1 MIVGCEGPAKPVCR
15 FVPFE
20 PYQLLTPTE
29 CTMGRFKKWII
40 GAAVFFVLFTVIGF
54 FVVPP
59 ILKPYLLETLSKTL
73 NRQVSLS
80 EISLNPYTLTLTL
93 RGFEIKEPKGEKT
106 FVSFDEMVVNLDIR
120 SIFKRAP
127 VIEEFIIRKPYV
139 HLIRNQDMTYNFS
152 DLLALLKEEP
162 KEEKKE
168 PPVFSVN
175 NIVIENGSI
184 DFVDSPFD
192 TTHTV
197 RDMHIAIPFISNIP
211 EYVDTYVQPR
221 FAAVVNGDPYSLE
234 GKTKVFKD
242 TRETIFNILIEDFDI
257 PFYLAYVPHEFNISV
272 PSGKLDVQSTVTFSM
287 SPDKHPVISVAG
299 NVALKDFVLQD
310 KKKNSIAGL
319 KRLDVVMTALEPLQS
334 KFHFAKIALDSP
346 ELNVRRDKSG
356 TINLLTL
363 APQNKEEA
371 TPGKPVAKAEE
382 KPLPILILDDFDLKG
397 GKIAYRDDVP
407 QEPINS
413 LIQDITV
420 KGEKI
425 STVKDSQG
433 KLSVSMDFNKGRG
446 SIAADGPVGLNPV
459 FANLDVDLKKMRI
472 RPFQEYFTEY
482 FRVNFTD
489 GDISAKGTV
498 SASKAPE
505 KDLSIKYDGNFL
517 LANVA
522 TVDKVNGDDFMKF
535 KSLFLK
541 NLSAGYNPL
550 FVRIKDISLADFYV
564 RIIVND
570 DGTLN
575 LKNVAK
581 PEAAEQEQAAEPI
594 PAPPKKEELAQ
605 PEEKQEYLGDIL
617 AKNIEINR
625 ITLQNGTIVFDDRHI
640 KPNYSST
647 LTELTGRVTGVT
659 SITTK
664 PADVDIRGK
673 IGRHI
678 PMEITGKVYP
688 FKTNLF
694 VDLKASLRDFN
705 LSPLTPYSGKYA
717 GYKIEKGSL
726 SFDLTYLINGTKLD
740 AENKVVIDQL
750 TLGDRVDSPEATKL
764 PVGLAIVLLRD
775 SEGKINLDIPLTG
788 RIDDPE
794 FSVWRIVLQVIV
806 NILTK
811 VATAPFALLGSL
823 FGGGE
828 ELSYI
833 EFEPGSSTLPEPGEK
848 KVETLVKALTAKPA
862 LKLDIVGGVDMERD
876 REGLIRD
883 QFQRKLKA
891 QKLNDLIRKG
901 DKVESV
907 DEITIEPQE
916 YERYLKRA
924 YSAEK
929 FPKPRNIIG
938 MEKGLPNEEM
948 EKLMLTNIV
957 VKEDDLRLLAM
968 KRAETVS
975 DAIME
980 EGEFDAG
987 RVFVVEPKTLEP
999 EAKKDVKKSRVD
1011 FKLK

>member
-1 MIVGCEGPAKPVCR
+1 
-15 FVPFE
+15 
-20 PYQLLTPTE
+20 
-29 CTMGRFKKWII
+29 MGRFKKWII

-54 FVVPP
+54 FVIPP
-59 ILKPYLLETLSKTL
+59 IVKPYLLETISKTL

-80 EISLNPYTLTLTL
+80 ELTLNPYTLTVTL
-93 RGFEIKEPKGEKT
+93 RGFEIKEPKNDKT
-106 FVSFDEMVVNLDIR
+106 FVSFDELVVNLDIR
-120 SIFKRAP
+120 SIFRRAP

-139 HLIRNQDMTYNFS
+139 HLVRNKDKTYNFS
-152 DLLALLKEEP
+152 DLLALMKEEP

-175 NIVIENGSI
+175 NIIIENGSV

-197 RDMHIAIPFISNIP
+197 REMNIAIPFVSNIP
-211 EYVDTYVQPR
+211 EYIDTYVQPR
-221 FAAVVNGDPYSLE
+221 FAAAINGDPYSLE
-234 GKTKVFKD
+234 GKTKIFKD
-242 TRETIFNILIEDFDI
+242 THETIFNILIEDFDI
-257 PFYLAYVPHEFNISV
+257 PFYLSYIPHELNISV

-299 NVALKDFVLQD
+299 NVSLRDFALQD
-310 KKKNSIAGL
+310 RKKNAIAGL
-319 KRLDVVMTALEPLQS
+319 KRLDVVMTSVEPLQS
-334 KFHFAKIALDSP
+334 KFHFAKIALESP
-346 ELNVRRDKSG
+346 EVNVRRAKDG
-356 TINLLTL
+356 TVNLLTL
-363 APQNKEEA
+363 APPEKEES
-371 TPGKPVAKAEE
+371 KPAKAEAKAEE
-382 KPLPILILDDFDLKG
+382 KPLPTLILDDFDLRS
-397 GKIAYRDDVP
+397 GKITYRDEVP
-407 QEPINS
+407 PEPINS
-413 LIQDITV
+413 LIQDITI
-420 KGEKI
+420 KAEKL

-433 KLSVSMDFNKGRG
+433 KLSFSMDLNKGKG
-446 SIAADGPVGLNPV
+446 AVAVAGPIGFNPI
-459 FANLDVDLKKMRI
+459 FANLDVDLRRVRI

-489 GDISAKGTV
+489 GDISAKGTF

-505 KDLSIKYDGNFL
+505 KEVTVKYDGNFL
-517 LANVA
+517 LARVA
-522 TVDKVNGDDFMKF
+522 TVDKVNGDDFIKF
-535 KSLFLK
+535 KSLFM
-541 NLSAGYNPL
+541 NSLSAGYNPL
-550 FVRIKDISLADFYV
+550 FVRIKDIALADLYA
-564 RIIVND
+564 RIIVNE

-575 LKNVAK
+575 VKNVAK
-581 PEAAEQEQAAEPI
+581 PEAAEGEETVETKA
-594 PAPPKKEELAQ
+594 APPPKEEEAQ
-605 PEEKQEYLGDIL
+605 PEEKKEYLGDIL

-625 ITLQNGTIVFDDRHI
+625 ITLQNGTIVFDDRKI
-640 KPNYSST
+640 KPNFSST

-673 IGRHI
+673 IGRQI

-688 FKTNLF
+688 FKDNLF

-705 LSPLTPYSGKYA
+705 LSPLTPYSGTYA

-726 SFDLTYLINGTKLD
+726 SFDLKYLISGMKLD

-750 TLGDRVDSPEATKL
+750 TLGDRVESPQATKL
-764 PVGLAIVLLRD
+764 PVGLAITLLRD
-775 SEGKINLDIPLTG
+775 NEGKINLDIPLTG

-794 FSVWRIVLQVIV
+794 FSVWRIVVQVIV

-833 EFEPGSSTLPEPGEK
+833 EFDQGSTNLSEPNMK
-848 KVETLVKALTAKPA
+848 KIETLVKALKAKPA
-862 LKLDIVGGVDMERD
+862 LKLDVVGGVDLERD
-876 REGLIRD
+876 REGLIQY
-883 QFQRKLKA
+883 QFQKKLKT
-891 QKLNDLIRKG
+891 QKLNELVRKG
-901 DKVESV
+901 EKVESV
-907 DEITIEPQE
+907 DEITIEKQE
-916 YERYLKRA
+916 YDRYLKRA

-929 FPKPRNIIG
+929 FPKPRNIVG

-948 EKLMLTNIV
+948 EKLMMTHIV

-975 DAIME
+975 EALRGK
-980 EGEFDAG
+980 GEFESG
-987 RVFVVEPKTLEP
+987 RVFVLEPKTLEP

>member
-1 MIVGCEGPAKPVCR
+1 
-15 FVPFE
+15 
-20 PYQLLTPTE
+20 
-29 CTMGRFKKWII
+29 MGRLKKWII
-40 GAAVFFVLFTVIGF
+40 GAVVFFVLFTVIGF
-54 FVVPP
+54 FVIPP
-59 ILKPYLLETLSKTL
+59 LVKPYLLETLSKTL

-80 EISLNPYTLTLTL
+80 EISLNPYTLTVTL
-93 RGFEIKEPKGEKT
+93 RGFEIKEHKGEKT
-106 FVSFDEMVVNLDIR
+106 FVSLDELVVNLDIR

-127 VIEEFIIRKPYV
+127 VIEELIIRKPYA
-139 HLIRNQDMTYNFS
+139 HLVRNKDKTYNFS
-152 DLLALLKEEP
+152 DLLALMKEEP

-168 PPVFSVN
+168 PTLFSVN
-175 NIVIENGSI
+175 NIVIENGGI
-184 DFVDSPFD
+184 DFIDSPFD

-197 RDMHIAIPFISNIP
+197 RDMHIGIPFISNIP

-234 GKTKVFKD
+234 GKTKIFKD
-242 TRETIFNILIEDFDI
+242 THETIFNILIEDLDI
-257 PFYLAYVPHEFNISV
+257 PFYLAYIPHELNISV
-272 PSGKLDVQSTVTFSM
+272 PSGKLDVQSTVTFSI
-287 SPDKHPVISVAG
+287 SPDKNPVISVAG
-299 NVALKDFVLQD
+299 NVTLRDFALQD
-310 KKKNSIAGL
+310 RKKNAIAGL

-334 KFHFAKIALDSP
+334 KFHFAKIAIDSP

-363 APQNKEEA
+363 APLNKEEPKA
-371 TPGKPVAKAEE
+371 AKAEAKAEE
-382 KPLPILILDDFDLKG
+382 KPLPTLILDDFELKG
-397 GKIAYRDDVP
+397 GKIAYRDEVP
-407 QEPINS
+407 QEPISS
-413 LIQDITV
+413 LIQALTI

-433 KLSVSMDFNKGRG
+433 MLSVSMDLNKGWG
-446 SIAADGPVGLNPV
+446 SVAVNGPVGLNPW
-459 FANLDVDLKKMRI
+459 FAHLDVDLKKVRI
-472 RPFQEYFTEY
+472 RPYQEYFTEY
-482 FRVNFTD
+482 FRVNFTN

-498 SASKAPE
+498 SASKAAE
-505 KDLSIKYDGNFL
+505 KELSIKYDGNFL

-522 TVDKVNGDDFMKF
+522 TVDKVNGDDFLKF
-535 KSLFLK
+535 KSMFL
-541 NLSAGYNPL
+541 NSLSAGYNPL
-550 FVRIKDISLADFYV
+550 FVRIKDIALTDFYLRV
-564 RIIVND
+564 IVND

-581 PEAAEQEQAAEPI
+581 PEAAEQEETAETK
-594 PAPPKKEELAQ
+594 PAPPKKEEQAQ

-625 ITLQNGTIVFDDRHI
+625 IAIQNGTIVFDDRHI
-640 KPNYSST
+640 KPNFSST

-673 IGRHI
+673 IGRYI
-678 PMEITGKVYP
+678 PMEITGKVHP
-688 FKTNLF
+688 FKKNLF

-705 LSPLTPYSGKYA
+705 LSPMTPYSGTYA

-726 SFDLTYLINGTKLD
+726 SFDLKYLISGMKLD

-750 TLGDRVDSPEATKL
+750 TLGDRVESPQATKL
-764 PVGLAIVLLRD
+764 PVGLAITLLRD
-775 SEGKINLDIPLTG
+775 SDGKINLDIPLTG

-794 FSVWRIVLQVIV
+794 FSVWRIVVQVIV

-833 EFEPGSSTLPEPGEK
+833 EFDNGSTDISEPNMK
-848 KVETLVKALTAKPA
+848 KIETLVKALKAKPA

-876 REGLIRD
+876 REGLIQY

-891 QKLNDLIRKG
+891 QKLNELVRKG
-901 DKVESV
+901 EKVESV
-907 DEITIEPQE
+907 DEITIEKQE

-929 FPKPRNIIG
+929 FPKPRNIVG

-948 EKLMLTNIV
+948 EKLMITHIV
-957 VKEDDLRLLAM
+957 VKEDDLRLLAT

-975 DAIME
+975 EALRE
-980 EGEFDAG
+980 KGEFESG

>member
-1 MIVGCEGPAKPVCR
+1 
-15 FVPFE
+15 
-20 PYQLLTPTE
+20 
-29 CTMGRFKKWII
+29 MGRYKKWII
-40 GAAVFFVLFTVIGF
+40 GAVVFFVLFTVIGF

-59 ILKPYLLETLSKTL
+59 ILKSYLLETLSKTL

-80 EISLNPYTLTLTL
+80 DISLNPYTLTLTL
-93 RGFEIKEPKGEKT
+93 RGFEIKEPQGEKT
-106 FVSFDEMVVNLDIR
+106 FVSFDECIVNLDIR
-120 SIFKRAP
+120 SVYRRAP
-127 VIEEFIIRKPYV
+127 VVEEFIVRKPYA
-139 HLIRNQDMTYNFS
+139 HLVRNKDKTYNFS
-152 DLLALLKEEP
+152 DLLALMKEEP

-168 PPVFSVN
+168 PFPFSVN

-184 DFVDSPFD
+184 DFIDSPFD

-197 RDMHIAIPFISNIP
+197 RDLHIAIPFISDIP
-211 EYVDTYVQPR
+211 EYVDIYVQPR
-221 FAAVVNGDPYSLE
+221 LAATVNGDPYSLE
-234 GKTKVFKD
+234 GKTKIFKD
-242 TRETIFNILIEDFDI
+242 SHETIFNILIEDFDI
-257 PFYLAYVPHEFNISV
+257 PFYLAYVPHELNISV
-272 PSGKLDVQSTVTFSM
+272 PSGKVDVQSTITFSM
-287 SPDKHPVISVAG
+287 SPDKHPAISVAG
-299 NVALKDFVLQD
+299 NVALREFVLQD

-319 KRLDVVMTALEPLQS
+319 KRLDVVMIALEPLQS
-334 KFHFAKIALDSP
+334 KFHFAKIAIDSP
-346 ELNVRRDKSG
+346 ELNVLREKSG

-363 APQNKEEA
+363 VPPKKEEA
-371 TPGKPVAKAEE
+371 KQAKEEAKAEE
-382 KPLPILILDDFDLKG
+382 KPLPTLILDDFELKG
-397 GKIAYRDDVP
+397 GKLTYRDDVP
-407 QEPINS
+407 QVPINS
-413 LIQDITV
+413 LVQALTV
-420 KGEKI
+420 KGENI

-433 KLSVSMDFNKGRG
+433 KLSVSMDLNKGFG
-446 SIAADGPVGLNPV
+446 SVAVNGPIGLNPL
-459 FANLDVDLKKMRI
+459 FAHLDVDLKKVRI
-472 RPFQEYFTEY
+472 RPYQEYFTEY
-482 FRVNFTD
+482 FRVNFTN

-498 SASKAPE
+498 SAIKAPE
-505 KDLSIKYDGNFL
+505 KDLSVKYDGTFL

-550 FVRIKDISLADFYV
+550 FVRIKDISLADFYLK
-564 RIIVND
+564 IILND

-575 LKNVAK
+575 LKNVAN
-581 PEAAEQEQAAEPI
+581 PEAAGQEQAAEPK
-594 PAPPKKEELAQ
+594 PAPLKKEEAAQ

-625 ITLQNGTIVFDDRHI
+625 ITIQNGTVVFDDRHI

-647 LTELTGRVTGVT
+647 LTELTGRITGVT

-678 PMEITGKVYP
+678 PMEMTGKVYP
-688 FKTNLF
+688 FKSNLF

-726 SFDLTYLINGTKLD
+726 SFDLKYLINGTKLD
-740 AENKVVIDQL
+740 ADNKVVIDQL
-750 TLGDRVDSPEATKL
+750 TLGDRVDSPDATKL

-788 RIDDPE
+788 HTDDPE

-811 VATAPFALLGSL
+811 VATAPFALLGAI

-833 EFEPGSSTLPEPGEK
+833 EFDPGSTVLSDASMK
-848 KVETLVKALTAKPA
+848 KIETLAKALEAKPA
-862 LKLDIVGGVDMERD
+862 LKLDVVGGVDMERD

-883 QFQRKLKA
+883 QFMRKLKV
-891 QKLNDLIRKG
+891 QKMNDLVRKG
-901 DKVESV
+901 EKVGSV
-907 DEITIEPQE
+907 DEITIDAQE

-938 MEKGLPNEEM
+938 MEKGLPNDEM
-948 EKLMLTNIV
+948 EKLMMTHIV

-975 DAIME
+975 DAILE
-980 EGEFDAG
+980 EGDFEG
-987 RVFVVEPKTLEP
+987 RVFVEEPKTLQP
-999 EAKKDVKKSRVD
+999 EEKKDVKRSRVD
-1011 FKLK
+1011 FRLK

>member
-1 MIVGCEGPAKPVCR
+1 
-15 FVPFE
+15 
-20 PYQLLTPTE
+20 
-29 CTMGRFKKWII
+29 MGRFKKWII
-40 GAAVFFVLFTVIGF
+40 GAVVFFVLFTIVGF
-54 FVVPP
+54 FVIPP
-59 ILKPYLLETLSKTL
+59 IVKSYLLETLSKTL

-80 EISLNPYTLTLTL
+80 DISLNPYTLTVTL
-93 RGFEIKEPKGEKT
+93 RGFEIKEPQSDKT
-106 FVSFDEMVVNLDIR
+106 FVSLDELVVNLDIR

-127 VIEEFIIRKPYV
+127 VIEEFIVRKPYV
-139 HLIRNQDMTYNFS
+139 RLVRNKDKTYNFS
-152 DLLALLKEEP
+152 DLLALMKEEP
-162 KEEKKE
+162 KDEKKE
-168 PPVFSVN
+168 PALFAVN
-175 NIVIENGSI
+175 NIVVENGSI
-184 DFVDSPFD
+184 DFIDGPFD

-197 RDMHIAIPFISNIP
+197 REMNIGIPFVSNIP
-211 EYVDTYVQPR
+211 EYIDTYVQPR
-221 FAAVVNGDPYSLE
+221 FAAAINGDPYSLE
-234 GKTKVFKD
+234 GKTKIFKD
-242 TRETIFNILIEDFDI
+242 THETIFNILIEDFDI
-257 PFYLAYVPHEFNISV
+257 PFYLAYIPHELNISV

-287 SPDKHPVISVAG
+287 SPDKHPVVSVAG
-299 NVALKDFVLQD
+299 NVALRDFALQD
-310 KKKNSIAGL
+310 RKKNAIAGL
-319 KRLDVVMTALEPLQS
+319 KRLDVVMAALEPLQS
-334 KFHFAKIALDSP
+334 KFHFAKIAVDSP

-363 APQNKEEA
+363 APANKEG
-371 TPGKPVAKAEE
+371 PKPAKAEAKAEE
-382 KPLPILILDDFDLKG
+382 KHLPILILDDFDLKS
-397 GKIAYRDDVP
+397 GKIAYRDEVP
-407 QEPINS
+407 SEPINS
-413 LIQDITV
+413 LIQDINV

-433 KLSVSMDFNKGRG
+433 KLSVSMDLNKGKG
-446 SIAADGPVGLNPV
+446 SLAVNGPVGLNPV

-489 GDISAKGTV
+489 GDISAKGTF
-498 SASKAPE
+498 SASKPPE
-505 KDLSIKYDGNFL
+505 KEMSIKYDGNLL
-517 LANVA
+517 LARVGTVA
-522 TVDKVNGDDFMKF
+522 KVGGEDFIKF
-535 KSLFLK
+535 KSLFI
-541 NLSAGYNPL
+541 NSLSGGYNPL
-550 FVRIKDISLADFYV
+550 FVRIKDIALADLYA

-575 LKNVAK
+575 LQNVVKQEAAGQE
-581 PEAAEQEQAAEPI
+581 EAAEPK
-594 PAPPKKEELAQ
+594 PAPPKIEEQAQ

-617 AKNIEINR
+617 AKNIEISR

-640 KPNYSST
+640 KPNFSST

-678 PMEITGKVYP
+678 PMEITGKVHP
-688 FKTNLF
+688 FKKNLF

-705 LSPLTPYSGKYA
+705 LSPLTPYSGTYA

-726 SFDLTYLINGTKLD
+726 SFDLKYLISDMKLD

-750 TLGDRVDSPEATKL
+750 TLGDRVESPQATKL

-775 SEGKINLDIPLTG
+775 SEGKINLDIPVTG

-806 NILTK
+806 NLLTK

-833 EFEPGSSTLPEPGEK
+833 EFDAGSSTLPEPGEK
-848 KVETLVKALTAKPA
+848 KIETLVKALKAKPA

-876 REGLIRD
+876 REGLLRD

-891 QKLNDLIRKG
+891 QKLNDLVRKG
-901 DKVESV
+901 EKVESV
-907 DEITIEPQE
+907 DAIAIEPQE
-916 YERYLKRA
+916 YDRYLKRA

-929 FPKPRNIIG
+929 FPKPRNIVG

-948 EKLMLTNIV
+948 EKLMMTHIV

-968 KRAETVS
+968 KRAESVS

>member
-1 MIVGCEGPAKPVCR
+1 M
-15 FVPFE
+15 
-20 PYQLLTPTE
+20 PTE
-29 CTMGRFKKWII
+29 STMGRYKKWMI
-40 GAAVFFVLFTVIGF
+40 GAAVFFLLFTVIGF
-54 FVVPP
+54 FVIPP
-59 ILKPYLLETLSKTL
+59 IVKPYLLESLSKTL

-80 EISLNPYTLTLTL
+80 ELSLNPYTLTFTL

-106 FVSFDEMVVNLDIR
+106 FVSLDELVVNLDIR
-120 SIFKRAP
+120 SIFRRAP
-127 VIEEFIIRKPYV
+127 VIEEFIVRKPYA
-139 HLIRNQDMTYNFS
+139 HLVRNKDKTYNFS
-152 DLLALLKEEP
+152 DLLELLKKDEP

-168 PPVFSVN
+168 PPRFSVN
-175 NIVIENGSI
+175 NIVIENGGI
-184 DFVDSPFD
+184 DFIDNPFD

-197 RDMHIAIPFISNIP
+197 RDMNIGIPFISNIP
-211 EYVDTYVQPR
+211 EYVDTSVQPR
-221 FAAVVNGDPYSLE
+221 FAATINGDPYSLE
-234 GKTKVFKD
+234 GKTKIFKD
-242 TRETIFNILIEDFDI
+242 TRDTIFNIVIEDLDI
-257 PFYLAYVPHEFNISV
+257 PFYLAYIPHELNISV
-272 PSGKLDVQSTVTFSM
+272 PSGKLDVQSTLTFSM
-287 SPDKHPVISVAG
+287 TTDQQPAITVAG
-299 NVALKDFVLQD
+299 NVALRDFALQD
-310 KKKNSIAGL
+310 RKKNAIAGL

-334 KFHFAKIALDSP
+334 KFHFARIAMDSP

-363 APQNKEEA
+363 APPKKEEPRPDKA
-371 TPGKPVAKAEE
+371 EAKAEE
-382 KPLPILILDDFDLKG
+382 KPLPILILDDFDLKN
-397 GKIAYRDDVP
+397 GKIAYRDEVP
-407 QEPINS
+407 PEPVNS

-425 STVKDSQG
+425 STVKESRG
-433 KLSVSMDFNKGRG
+433 NLSVSMDFNKGRG
-446 SIAADGPVGLNPV
+446 SIAVNGPVGFNPV
-459 FANLDVDLKKMRI
+459 FANLEVDVKKMRI

-489 GDISAKGTV
+489 GDISAKGTF
-498 SASKAPE
+498 SASKPPD
-505 KDLSIKYDGNFL
+505 KDVSVKYDGNFL
-517 LANVA
+517 LARVA
-522 TVDKVNGDDFMKF
+522 TVDKALGEDFIKF
-535 KSLFLK
+535 KSLFMN

-550 FVRIKDISLADFYV
+550 FVRIKDIALADFYA
-564 RIIVND
+564 RIIVNE

-575 LKNVAK
+575 MKNVAK
-581 PEAAEQEQAAEPI
+581 PEAAEPEEAAEPQA
-594 PAPPKKEELAQ
+594 APPKQEEEAQ
-605 PEEKQEYLGDIL
+605 PEDKKEYVGDIL

-640 KPNYSST
+640 KPAFSST
-647 LTELTGRVTGVT
+647 LTELTGRITGVT

-664 PADVDIRGK
+664 TADVDIRGK
-673 IGRHI
+673 IGRYI
-678 PMEITGKVYP
+678 PMEITGKIHP
-688 FKTNLF
+688 FKKDLF

-705 LSPLTPYSGKYA
+705 LSPLTPYSGTYA

-726 SFDLTYLINGTKLD
+726 SFDLKYLISDMKLD

-750 TLGDRVDSPEATKL
+750 TLGDRVESPQATKL

-775 SEGKINLDIPLTG
+775 SEGKINLDIPVTG
-788 RIDDPE
+788 RLDDPE

-833 EFEPGSSTLPEPGEK
+833 EFDQGSTNLSEPNIK
-848 KVETLVKALTAKPA
+848 KIETLVKALKAKPA

-883 QFQRKLKA
+883 QFERKLKA
-891 QKLNDLIRKG
+891 QKMNDMIRKG
-901 DKVESV
+901 EKVESV

-916 YERYLKRA
+916 YDRYLKRA

-929 FPKPRNIIG
+929 FPKPRNIVG

-948 EKLMLTNIV
+948 EKLMMTHIV
-957 VKEDDLRLLAM
+957 VKEDDLRLLAT
-968 KRAETVS
+968 KRAEAVAETLQ
-975 DAIME
+975 E
-980 EGEFDAG
+980 EGKFEPG
-987 RVFVVEPKTLEP
+987 RIFVLEPKTLEP

>member
-1 MIVGCEGPAKPVCR
+1 
-15 FVPFE
+15 
-20 PYQLLTPTE
+20 
-29 CTMGRFKKWII
+29 MGRFKKWII
-40 GAAVFFVLFTVIGF
+40 GAVVFFVLFTLIGF

-59 ILKPYLLETLSKTL
+59 IVKPYLLETISKTL

-80 EISLNPYTLTLTL
+80 DLTLNPYTLTVTL

-120 SIFKRAP
+120 SIFRRAP
-127 VIEEFIIRKPYV
+127 VIEEFTVRKPHV
-139 HLIRNQDMTYNFS
+139 HLVRNRDKTYNFS
-152 DLLALLKEEP
+152 DLLALMKDEP
-162 KEEKKE
+162 KDEKKE
-168 PPVFSVN
+168 PPQFSVN

-184 DFVDSPFD
+184 DFIDGPFD

-197 RDMHIAIPFISNIP
+197 REMNFAIPFVSNIP
-211 EYVDTYVQPR
+211 DYIDTYVQPR
-221 FAAVVNGDPYSLE
+221 FAATINGNPYALE
-234 GKTKVFKD
+234 GKTKLFKD
-242 TRETIFNILIEDFDI
+242 TRETIFNILIEDLDI
-257 PFYLAYVPHEFNISV
+257 PYYLAYVPHEMNITI
-272 PSGKLDVQSTVTFSM
+272 PSGKLDVHSTLTFSM
-287 SPDKHPVISVAG
+287 TPDQKPVITVAG
-299 NVALKDFVLQD
+299 NMALREFVLQD
-310 KKKNSIAGL
+310 RKKNPVAGL

-334 KFHFAKIALDSP
+334 NFHFAKIALDSP

-363 APQNKEEA
+363 APPKKEEPE
-371 TPGKPVAKAEE
+371 TAKAEE
-382 KPLPILILDDFDLKG
+382 GTGDKPLPTLILDEFDLKN
-397 GKIAYRDDVP
+397 GKIAYRDEVP
-407 QEPINS
+407 PEPVNS

-446 SIAADGPVGLNPV
+446 SIAFSGPVGFNPV

-489 GDISAKGTV
+489 GDISAKGAV

-505 KDLSIKYDGNFL
+505 KELSIKYDGTFL

-522 TVDKVNGDDFMKF
+522 TMDKVNGDDFVKF

-550 FVRIKDISLADFYV
+550 FVRIKDISLSDFYV
-564 RIIVND
+564 RIIVNE

-581 PEAAEQEQAAEPI
+581 PDAAEQEKTDEPEAA
-594 PAPPKKEELAQ
+594 APVKDEKSQ
-605 PEEKQEYLGDIL
+605 PEEKKEYLGDIL

-640 KPNYSST
+640 KPNFSST

-673 IGRHI
+673 IGRQI

-705 LSPLTPYSGKYA
+705 LSPMTPYSGTYA

-726 SFDLTYLINGTKLD
+726 SFDLKYLISGMKLD

-750 TLGDRVDSPEATKL
+750 TLGDRVESPQATKL
-764 PVGLAIVLLRD
+764 PVGLAITLLRD
-775 SEGKINLDIPLTG
+775 SEGKINLDIPVTG

-794 FSVWRIVLQVIV
+794 FSVWRIVVQVIV

-833 EFEPGSSTLPEPGEK
+833 EFDAGSSTLPEPGAK
-848 KVETLVKALTAKPA
+848 KIETLVKALKAKPA
-862 LKLDIVGGVDMERD
+862 LKLDVVGGVDLERD
-876 REGLIRD
+876 REGLIQY
-883 QFQRKLKA
+883 QFQKKLKT
-891 QKLNDLIRKG
+891 QKLNELVRKG
-901 DKVESV
+901 EKVESV
-907 DEITIEPQE
+907 DEITVEKQE
-916 YERYLKRA
+916 YDRYLKRA

-948 EKLMLTNIV
+948 EKLMMTHIV

-975 DAIME
+975 EALRE
-980 EGEFDAG
+980 KGEFESG
-987 RVFVVEPKTLEP
+987 RVFVLEPKALEP

>member
-1 MIVGCEGPAKPVCR
+1 
-15 FVPFE
+15 
-20 PYQLLTPTE
+20 
-29 CTMGRFKKWII
+29 MGRLKKWII

-54 FVVPP
+54 FVIPP
-59 ILKPYLLETLSKTL
+59 IVKPYLLETLSKTI

-80 EISLNPYTLTLTL
+80 DLSLNPYTLTVTL
-93 RGFEIKEPKGEKT
+93 RGFEIKEPKGDKT
-106 FVSFDEMVVNLDIR
+106 FVSFDELVVNLDIR

-127 VIEEFIIRKPYV
+127 VIEELIVRKPYV
-139 HLIRNQDMTYNFS
+139 HLVRNKDKTYNFS
-152 DLLALLKEEP
+152 DLLALMKEEP

-168 PPVFSVN
+168 PTLFSVN

-184 DFVDSPFD
+184 DFIDSPFD

-197 RDMHIAIPFISNIP
+197 RDMQIAIPFISNIP
-211 EYVDTYVQPR
+211 EYVDTSVQPR
-221 FAAVVNGDPYSLE
+221 FAATINGDPYSLE
-234 GKTKVFKD
+234 GKTKIFKD
-242 TRETIFNILIEDFDI
+242 TRETIFNILIEDLDL
-257 PFYLAYVPHEFNISV
+257 PFYLAYVPHELNITI
-272 PSGKLDVQSTVTFSM
+272 PSGKLDVQSTITFSM
-287 SPDKHPVISVAG
+287 SPDQPPAIVVAG
-299 NVALKDFVLQD
+299 NVALRDFVLQERT
-310 KKKNSIAGL
+310 KKPVAGL
-319 KRLDVVMTALEPLQS
+319 KRLDVVMTAVEPLQS
-334 KFHFAKIALDSP
+334 KFHFAKIALESP
-346 ELNVRRDKSG
+346 EVNVRRDKSG

-363 APQNKEEA
+363 APKKEEA
-371 TPGKPVAKAEE
+371 KQAKEEAKVEE

-397 GKIAYRDDVP
+397 GKITYRDEVP
-407 QEPINS
+407 EVQINA
-413 LIQDITV
+413 LIQDITI
-420 KGEKI
+420 KAEKI

-433 KLSVSMDFNKGRG
+433 KLSFSMDLNKGRG
-446 SIAADGPVGLNPV
+446 SVAVNGPVGLNPL
-459 FANLDVDLKKMRI
+459 FASLDIDLKRV
-472 RPFQEYFTEY
+472 RVQPFQEYFTEY

-498 SASKAPE
+498 LASKAPE
-505 KDLSIKYDGNFL
+505 KEVTVKYDGNFL
-517 LANVA
+517 LARVA
-522 TVDKVNGDDFMKF
+522 TVDKVNGDDFIKF
-535 KSLFLK
+535 KSLFM
-541 NLSAGYNPL
+541 NSLSAGYNPL
-550 FVRIKDISLADFYV
+550 FVRIKDIALADLYA
-564 RIIVND
+564 RIIVNE

-575 LKNVAK
+575 VKNVAK
-581 PEAAEQEQAAEPI
+581 PETAEQEEAAESK
-594 PAPPKKEELAQ
+594 PAPPKKEEEAQ
-605 PEEKQEYLGDIL
+605 PEENKEYLGDIL

-625 ITLQNGTIVFDDRHI
+625 ITLQNGTIVLDDRKI
-640 KPNYSST
+640 KPNFSST

-673 IGRHI
+673 IGRQI

-688 FKTNLF
+688 FKDNLF

-705 LSPLTPYSGKYA
+705 LSPMTPYSGTYA

-726 SFDLTYLINGTKLD
+726 SFDLKYLISGMKLD

-750 TLGDRVDSPEATKL
+750 TLGDRVESPQATKL
-764 PVGLAIVLLRD
+764 PVGLAITLLRD
-775 SEGKINLDIPLTG
+775 SDGKINLDIPLTG

-794 FSVWRIVLQVIV
+794 FSVWRIVVQVIV

-833 EFEPGSSTLPEPGEK
+833 EFDNGSTDLSEPNMK
-848 KVETLVKALTAKPA
+848 KIETLVKALKAKPA

-876 REGLIRD
+876 REGLIQY

-891 QKLNDLIRKG
+891 QKLNELVRKG
-901 DKVESV
+901 EKVESV
-907 DEITIEPQE
+907 DEITIEKQE

-929 FPKPRNIIG
+929 FPKPRNIVG

-948 EKLMLTNIV
+948 EKLMITHIV
-957 VKEDDLRLLAM
+957 VKEDDLRLLAT

-975 DAIME
+975 EALRE
-980 EGEFDAG
+980 KGEFEPG

>member
-1 MIVGCEGPAKPVCR
+1 
-15 FVPFE
+15 
-20 PYQLLTPTE
+20 
-29 CTMGRFKKWII
+29 MGRFKKWII

-54 FVVPP
+54 FVIPP
-59 ILKPYLLETLSKTL
+59 IVKPYLLETISKTL

-80 EISLNPYTLTLTL
+80 ELTLNPYTLTVTL
-93 RGFEIKEPKGEKT
+93 RGFEIKEPKNDKT
-106 FVSFDEMVVNLDIR
+106 FVSFDELVVNLDIR
-120 SIFKRAP
+120 SIFRRAP

-139 HLIRNQDMTYNFS
+139 HLVRNKDKTYNFS
-152 DLLALLKEEP
+152 DLLALMKEEP

-175 NIVIENGSI
+175 NIIIENGSV

-197 RDMHIAIPFISNIP
+197 REMNIAIPFVSNIP
-211 EYVDTYVQPR
+211 EYIDTYVQPR
-221 FAAVVNGDPYSLE
+221 FAAAINGDPYSLE
-234 GKTKVFKD
+234 GKTKIFKD
-242 TRETIFNILIEDFDI
+242 THETIFNILIEDFDI
-257 PFYLAYVPHEFNISV
+257 PFYLSYIPHELNISV

-299 NVALKDFVLQD
+299 NVSLRDFALQD
-310 KKKNSIAGL
+310 RKKNAIAGL
-319 KRLDVVMTALEPLQS
+319 KRLDVVMTSVEPLQS
-334 KFHFAKIALDSP
+334 KFHFAKIALESP
-346 ELNVRRDKSG
+346 EVNVRRAKDG
-356 TINLLTL
+356 TVNLLTL
-363 APQNKEEA
+363 APPEKEES
-371 TPGKPVAKAEE
+371 KPAKAEAKAEE
-382 KPLPILILDDFDLKG
+382 KPLPTLILDDFDLRS
-397 GKIAYRDDVP
+397 GKITYRDEVP
-407 QEPINS
+407 PEPINS
-413 LIQDITV
+413 LIQDITI
-420 KGEKI
+420 KAEKL

-433 KLSVSMDFNKGRG
+433 KLSFSMDLNKGKG
-446 SIAADGPVGLNPV
+446 AVAVAGPIGFNPI
-459 FANLDVDLKKMRI
+459 FANLDVDLRRVRI

-489 GDISAKGTV
+489 GDISAKGTF

-505 KDLSIKYDGNFL
+505 KEVTVKYDGNFL
-517 LANVA
+517 LARVA
-522 TVDKVNGDDFMKF
+522 TVDKVNGDDFIKF
-535 KSLFLK
+535 KSLFM
-541 NLSAGYNPL
+541 NSLSAGYNPL
-550 FVRIKDISLADFYV
+550 FVRIKDIALADLYA
-564 RIIVND
+564 RIIVNE

-575 LKNVAK
+575 VKNVAK
-581 PEAAEQEQAAEPI
+581 PEAAEGEETAETKA
-594 PAPPKKEELAQ
+594 APPPKEEEAQ
-605 PEEKQEYLGDIL
+605 PEEKKEYLGDIL

-625 ITLQNGTIVFDDRHI
+625 ITLQNGTIVFDDRKI
-640 KPNYSST
+640 KPNFSST

-673 IGRHI
+673 IGRQI

-688 FKTNLF
+688 FKDNLF

-705 LSPLTPYSGKYA
+705 LSPLTPYSGTYA

-726 SFDLTYLINGTKLD
+726 SFDLKYLISGMKLD

-750 TLGDRVDSPEATKL
+750 TLGDRVESPQATKL
-764 PVGLAIVLLRD
+764 PVGLAITLLRD
-775 SEGKINLDIPLTG
+775 NEGKINLDIPLTG

-794 FSVWRIVLQVIV
+794 FSVWRIVVQVIV

-833 EFEPGSSTLPEPGEK
+833 EFDQGSTNLSEPNMK
-848 KVETLVKALTAKPA
+848 KIETLVKALKAKPA
-862 LKLDIVGGVDMERD
+862 LKLDVVGGVDLERD
-876 REGLIRD
+876 REGLIQY
-883 QFQRKLKA
+883 QFQKKLKT
-891 QKLNDLIRKG
+891 QKLNELVRKG
-901 DKVESV
+901 EKVESV
-907 DEITIEPQE
+907 DEITIEKQE
-916 YERYLKRA
+916 YDRYLKRA

-929 FPKPRNIIG
+929 FPKPRNIVG

-948 EKLMLTNIV
+948 EKLMMTHIV

-975 DAIME
+975 EALRGK
-980 EGEFDAG
+980 GEFESG
-987 RVFVVEPKTLEP
+987 RVFVLEPKTLEP

>member
-1 MIVGCEGPAKPVCR
+1 
-15 FVPFE
+15 
-20 PYQLLTPTE
+20 
-29 CTMGRFKKWII
+29 MGRFKKWII
-40 GAAVFFVLFTVIGF
+40 GAVVFFVLFTIIGF
-54 FVVPP
+54 FVIPP
-59 ILKPYLLETLSKTL
+59 LVKPYLLETLSKTL
-73 NRQVSLS
+73 SRQVSLS
-80 EISLNPYTLTLTL
+80 EISLNPYTLTVTL

-106 FVSFDEMVVNLDIR
+106 FVSFDELVVNLDIR

-127 VIEEFIIRKPYV
+127 VIEEFTVRKPYV
-139 HLIRNQDMTYNFS
+139 HLVRNKDKTYNFS
-152 DLLALLKEEP
+152 DLLALMKEEP

-168 PPVFSVN
+168 PTLFSVN

-184 DFVDSPFD
+184 DFIDGPFD

-197 RDMHIAIPFISNIP
+197 REMNFAIPFVSNIP
-211 EYVDTYVQPR
+211 EYLDTYVQPR
-221 FAAVVNGDPYSLE
+221 FAAAINGNPYALE
-234 GKTKVFKD
+234 GKTKIFKN
-242 TRETIFNILIEDFDI
+242 TRETIFNILIEDLDI
-257 PFYLAYVPHEFNISV
+257 PFYLAYIPHDLNVSV
-272 PSGKLDVQSTVTFSM
+272 PSGKLDVQSTLTFSM
-287 SPDKHPVISVAG
+287 TPDQHPVVSVAG

-310 KKKNSIAGL
+310 KRKNPVAGL

-363 APQNKEEA
+363 APQKKEEPE
-371 TPGKPVAKAEE
+371 TAKAEE
-382 KPLPILILDDFDLKG
+382 GTGDKPLPTLILDEFDLKN
-397 GKIAYRDDVP
+397 GKIAYRDEVP
-407 QEPINS
+407 PEPVNS

-425 STVKDSQG
+425 STVKDRQG

-446 SIAADGPVGLNPV
+446 SIAVSGPVGFNPV

-489 GDISAKGTV
+489 GDISAKGAV

-505 KDLSIKYDGNFL
+505 KELSIKYDGTFL

-522 TVDKVNGDDFMKF
+522 TMDKVNGDDFVKF

-550 FVRIKDISLADFYV
+550 FVRIKDISLSDFYV
-564 RIIVND
+564 RIIVNE

-581 PEAAEQEQAAEPI
+581 PEAAEQEKTDEPEPAAPVKDE
-594 PAPPKKEELAQ
+594 KAQ
-605 PEEKQEYLGDIL
+605 PEEKKEYLGDIL

-625 ITLQNGTIVFDDRHI
+625 ITLQNGTVVFDDRHI
-640 KPNYSST
+640 NPNFSST

-673 IGRHI
+673 IGRQI

-705 LSPLTPYSGKYA
+705 LSPMTPYSGTYA

-726 SFDLTYLINGTKLD
+726 SFDLKYLISGMKLD

-750 TLGDRVDSPEATKL
+750 TLGDRVESPQATKL
-764 PVGLAIVLLRD
+764 PVGLAITLLRD

-788 RIDDPE
+788 RLDDPE
-794 FSVWRIVLQVIV
+794 FSVWRLVVQVIV

-828 ELSYI
+828 ELSFI
-833 EFEPGSSTLPEPGEK
+833 EFEAGSSTLPEPGAK
-848 KVETLVKALTAKPA
+848 KIETLVKALKEKPA
-862 LKLDIVGGVDMERD
+862 LKLDVAGGVDMERD
-876 REGLIRD
+876 REGLIQY

-891 QKLNDLIRKG
+891 QKLNELIRKG
-901 DKVESV
+901 EKVESV
-907 DEITIEPQE
+907 DEITIEKQE

-929 FPKPRNIIG
+929 FPKPRNIVG

-948 EKLMLTNIV
+948 EKLMITHIV
-957 VKEDDLRLLAM
+957 VKEDDLRLLAT

-975 DAIME
+975 EALRE
-980 EGEFDAG
+980 KGEFEPG

>member
-1 MIVGCEGPAKPVCR
+1 
-15 FVPFE
+15 
-20 PYQLLTPTE
+20 
-29 CTMGRFKKWII
+29 MGRFKKWII
-40 GAAVFFVLFTVIGF
+40 GAVVFFVLFTVVGF

-59 ILKPYLLETLSKTL
+59 ILKSYLLETLSKTL

-93 RGFEIKEPKGEKT
+93 RGFEIKEPQGEKT
-106 FVSFDEMVVNLDIR
+106 FVSFDECVVNLDIR
-120 SIFKRAP
+120 SVYRRAP
-127 VIEEFIIRKPYV
+127 VIEEFIIRKPYLHV
-139 HLIRNQDMTYNFS
+139 VRNDDKTYNFT
-152 DLLALLKEEP
+152 DLLALIKEEP

-168 PPVFSVN
+168 PLRFSVN

-184 DFVDSPFD
+184 DFIDSPFD

-211 EYVDTYVQPR
+211 EYIDIYVQPR
-221 FAAVVNGDPYSLE
+221 FAAVVNGDPYSVE
-234 GKTKVFKD
+234 GKTKIFKD
-242 TRETIFNILIEDFDI
+242 SHETIFNIIIEDFDI
-257 PFYLAYVPHEFNISV
+257 PFYLAYVPHELNISV
-272 PSGKLDVQSTVTFSM
+272 PSGKVDVQSTVTFSM
-287 SPDKHPVISVAG
+287 LPDQHPAISIAG
-299 NVALKDFVLQD
+299 NVALRDFVLQD

-319 KRLDVVMTALEPLQS
+319 KRLDVVMLALEPLQS
-334 KFHFAKIALDSP
+334 KFHFAKIAIDSP
-346 ELNVRRDKSG
+346 ELNVKREKNG
-356 TINLLTL
+356 IINLLTL
-363 APQNKEEA
+363 VPPKQEEA
-371 TPGKPVAKAEE
+371 KQTKAEVKAEE
-382 KPLPILILDDFDLKG
+382 TPLPILILDEFELKG
-397 GKIAYRDDVP
+397 GKLTYRDEVP

-413 LIQDITV
+413 LVEALTI
-420 KGEKI
+420 KGENI

-433 KLSVSMDFNKGRG
+433 KLSVSMDVNKGRG
-446 SIAADGPVGLNPV
+446 SVAVNGPIGLNPL
-459 FANLDVDLKKMRI
+459 FAHLDVDLKRI
-472 RPFQEYFTEY
+472 RVRPYQEYFTEY
-482 FRVNFTD
+482 FRVNFTN
-489 GDISAKGTV
+489 GDIFAKGTV
-498 SASKAPE
+498 SAIKAPG
-505 KDLSIKYDGNFL
+505 KDLSVKYDGTFL
-517 LANVA
+517 LASVS

-550 FVRIKDISLADFYV
+550 FVRIKDIALTDFYLK
-564 RIIVND
+564 IILND

-575 LKNVAK
+575 LKNVAN
-581 PEAAEQEQAAEPI
+581 PEAAGEEQAAGPKAE
-594 PAPPKKEELAQ
+594 PPKKEEVAK
-605 PEEKQEYLGDIL
+605 PGEKQEYLGDII

-625 ITLQNGTIVFDDRHI
+625 ITIQNGTVDFDDRHI

-647 LTELTGRVTGVT
+647 LTELTGRITGVT

-688 FKTNLF
+688 FKSNLF

-726 SFDLTYLINGTKLD
+726 SFDLKYLINGTKLD

-750 TLGDRVDSPEATKL
+750 TLGDRVDSPDATKL

-788 RIDDPE
+788 HTDDPE
-794 FSVWRIVLQVIV
+794 FSIWRIVLQVIV

-833 EFEPGSSTLPEPGEK
+833 EFDAGSTALTEPSMK
-848 KVETLVKALTAKPA
+848 KIETLAKALTAKPA
-862 LKLDIVGGVDMERD
+862 LKLDIVGAVDMERD

-883 QFQRKLKA
+883 QFQKKLKA
-891 QKLNDLIRKG
+891 QKMNDLIRKG
-901 DKVESV
+901 DKVGSV

-938 MEKGLPNEEM
+938 LEKGLPNDEM
-948 EKLMLTNIV
+948 EKLMMTHIV

-987 RVFVVEPKTLEP
+987 RVFVVEPKTLQP
-999 EAKKDVKKSRVD
+999 EEKKDVKRSRVD

>member
-1 MIVGCEGPAKPVCR
+1 
-15 FVPFE
+15 
-20 PYQLLTPTE
+20 
-29 CTMGRFKKWII
+29 MGRLKKWII
-40 GAAVFFVLFTVIGF
+40 GAAVFFVLFTLIGF
-54 FVVPP
+54 FVIPP
-59 ILKPYLLETLSKTL
+59 LVKPYLLETLSKTL
-73 NRQVSLS
+73 NRKVSLS
-80 EISLNPYTLTLTL
+80 EIRLNPYTLTVTL

-106 FVSFDEMVVNLDIR
+106 FVSFDELVVNLDIR
-120 SIFKRAP
+120 SIFRRAP
-127 VIEEFIIRKPYV
+127 VIEELIVRKPYA
-139 HLIRNQDMTYNFS
+139 HLVRNKDKTYNFS
-152 DLLALLKEEP
+152 DLLALKKDEP
-162 KEEKKE
+162 KDEKKE
-168 PPVFSVN
+168 PPQFSVN
-175 NIVIENGSI
+175 NIIIENGSI
-184 DFVDSPFD
+184 DFIDGPFD

-197 RDMHIAIPFISNIP
+197 REMNIAIPFVSNIP
-211 EYVDTYVQPR
+211 EYIDTYVQPR
-221 FAAVVNGDPYSLE
+221 FAASINGNPYALE
-234 GKTKVFKD
+234 GKTKIFKN
-242 TRETIFNILIEDFDI
+242 THETIFNILIEDLDI
-257 PFYLAYVPHEFNISV
+257 PFYLAYIPHDLNVSV
-272 PSGKLDVQSTVTFSM
+272 PSGKLDVQSTLTFSM
-287 SPDKHPVISVAG
+287 TPDQHPVVSVAG

-310 KKKNSIAGL
+310 KRKNPVAGL

-363 APQNKEEA
+363 APQKKEE
-371 TPGKPVAKAEE
+371 PKPVKAEAKADE
-382 KPLPILILDDFDLKG
+382 KPMPILILDDFDLKG
-397 GKIAYRDDVP
+397 GKITYRDEVP
-407 QEPINS
+407 QEPIVS
-413 LIQDITV
+413 LIQDISV

-446 SIAADGPVGLNPV
+446 SIAVNGPVGFNPV

-482 FRVNFTD
+482 LRVNYTN
-489 GDISAKGTV
+489 GDISAKGTLLV
-498 SASKAPE
+498 NKAPE
-505 KDLSIKYDGNFL
+505 KDISIKYDGNFL

-522 TVDKVNGDDFMKF
+522 TVDKILGEDFLKF
-535 KSLFLK
+535 KSLFL
-541 NLSAGYNPL
+541 NGLSAGYNPL
-550 FVRIKDISLADFYV
+550 FVRIKDISLADFYA
-564 RIIVND
+564 RIIVNE

-575 LKNVAK
+575 LTNVAK
-581 PEAAEQEQAAEPI
+581 PEAAEQEEAAEPK
-594 PAPPKKEELAQ
+594 PAPPKQEEEAQ
-605 PEEKQEYLGDIL
+605 PEEKKEYLGDIL

-625 ITLQNGTIVFDDRHI
+625 ITLQNGTIAFDDRKI
-640 KPNYSST
+640 KPNFSST

-673 IGRHI
+673 IGRQI
-678 PMEITGKVYP
+678 PMEITGKIYP

-705 LSPLTPYSGKYA
+705 LSPMTPYSGTYA

-726 SFDLTYLINGTKLD
+726 SFDLKYLISGMKLD

-750 TLGDRVDSPEATKL
+750 TLGDRVESPQATKL
-764 PVGLAIVLLRD
+764 PVGLAITLLRD
-775 SEGKINLDIPLTG
+775 SDGKINLDIPLTG

-794 FSVWRIVLQVIV
+794 FSVWRIVVQVIV

-833 EFEPGSSTLPEPGEK
+833 EFDNGSTDLSEPNMK
-848 KVETLVKALTAKPA
+848 KIETLVKALKAKPA

-876 REGLIRD
+876 REGLIQY

-891 QKLNDLIRKG
+891 QKLNELVRKG
-901 DKVESV
+901 EKVESV
-907 DEITIEPQE
+907 DEITIEKQE

-929 FPKPRNIIG
+929 FPKPRNIVG

-948 EKLMLTNIV
+948 EKLMMTHIV
-957 VKEDDLRLLAM
+957 VKDDDLRLLAT

-975 DAIME
+975 EALRE
-980 EGEFDAG
+980 KGEFEPG

>member
-1 MIVGCEGPAKPVCR
+1 
-15 FVPFE
+15 
-20 PYQLLTPTE
+20 
-29 CTMGRFKKWII
+29 MGRFKKWII
-40 GAAVFFVLFTVIGF
+40 GAVVFFVLFTVVGF

-59 ILKPYLLETLSKTL
+59 ILKSYLLETLSKTL

-93 RGFEIKEPKGEKT
+93 RGFEIKEPQGEKT
-106 FVSFDEMVVNLDIR
+106 FVSFDECVVNLDIR
-120 SIFKRAP
+120 SVYRRAP
-127 VIEEFIIRKPYV
+127 VIEEFIIRKPYLHV
-139 HLIRNQDMTYNFS
+139 VRNDDKTYNFT
-152 DLLALLKEEP
+152 DLLALIKEEP

-168 PPVFSVN
+168 PLRFSVN

-184 DFVDSPFD
+184 DFIDSPFD

-211 EYVDTYVQPR
+211 EYIDIYVQPR
-221 FAAVVNGDPYSLE
+221 FAAVVNGDPYSVE
-234 GKTKVFKD
+234 GKTKIFKD
-242 TRETIFNILIEDFDI
+242 SHETIFNIIIEDFDI
-257 PFYLAYVPHEFNISV
+257 PFYLAYVPHELNISV

-287 SPDKHPVISVAG
+287 LPDQHPAISIAG
-299 NVALKDFVLQD
+299 NVAMRDFVLQD

-319 KRLDVVMTALEPLQS
+319 KRLDVVMLAMEPLLS
-334 KFHFAKIALDSP
+334 KFHFAKIAIDSP
-346 ELNVRRDKSG
+346 EVNVRRDKSG

-363 APQNKEEA
+363 APTNKEE
-371 TPGKPVAKAEE
+371 PKPAKTEAKAEE
-382 KPLPILILDDFDLKG
+382 KPLPILILDDFELKG
-397 GKIAYRDDVP
+397 GKITYRDDVP

-413 LIQDITV
+413 LIQDLTIR
-420 KGEKI
+420 GEQI

-433 KLSVSMDFNKGRG
+433 KLSVSMDLNKGWG
-446 SIAADGPVGLNPV
+446 SVAVNGPVGLNPL
-459 FANLDVDLKKMRI
+459 FANLDVDLKKVRI
-472 RPFQEYFTEY
+472 RPFQEYFTEF
-482 FRVNFTD
+482 FRVNFTN

-505 KDLSIKYDGNFL
+505 KDLSVKYDGTFL

-535 KSLFLK
+535 KSLFL
-541 NLSAGYNPL
+541 NSLSAGYNPL
-550 FVRIKDISLADFYV
+550 FVRIKDIALADFYLK
-564 RIIVND
+564 IIVND
-570 DGTLN
+570 DATLN
-575 LKNVAK
+575 LQNVAK
-581 PEAAEQEQAAEPI
+581 PEAAEQEQAAEPK
-594 PAPPKKEELAQ
+594 PAPLKKEEVAQ
-605 PEEKQEYLGDIL
+605 PEEKQEFLGDIL
-617 AKNIEINR
+617 AKNLEINR
-625 ITLQNGTIVFDDRHI
+625 ISLQNGTIVFDDRHI

-647 LTELTGRVTGVT
+647 LTELTGRITGVT

-664 PADVDIRGK
+664 TADVDIRGK

-678 PMEITGKVYP
+678 PMEITGKVHP
-688 FKTNLF
+688 FKNNLF

-726 SFDLTYLINGTKLD
+726 SFDLKYLINGTKLD
-740 AENKVVIDQL
+740 ADNKVVIDQL
-750 TLGDRVDSPEATKL
+750 TLGDRVDSPDATKL

-788 RIDDPE
+788 HIDDPE
-794 FSVWRIVLQVIV
+794 FSVWRIVLQVIL

-833 EFEPGSSTLPEPGEK
+833 EFDAGSSTLLEPGEK
-848 KVETLVKALTAKPA
+848 KIETLVKALKAKPA

-883 QFQRKLKA
+883 QFQRKLKV
-891 QKLNDLIRKG
+891 QKLNDLVRKG
-901 DKVESV
+901 EKVESV

-916 YERYLKRA
+916 YDRYLKMA

-929 FPKPRNIIG
+929 FPKPRNFIG
-938 MEKGLPNEEM
+938 MEKGLPNDEM
-948 EKLMLTNIV
+948 EKLMMTHIV

-980 EGEFDAG
+980 EGDFEG
-987 RVFVVEPKTLEP
+987 RVFVDEPKTLEP